1 MKIKIPVPESLS
13 EMTLEQYQKFE
24 QINTEDNQ
32 GSNFLLQKMVEIF
45 CNLPLK
51 DIATVK
57 FVYVQKIINQLNK
70 TFQAKTPLINTFVM
84 DGIEY
89 GFIPK
94 LDDMTL
100 GEYIDIDNNIKDWQN
115 MHKAMT
121 VLYRPVKFKKD
132 SRYQIEDYTAEE
144 NPEQMKQMPLDVV
157 MGSLV
162 FFYLLQEELLET
174 TLNYLSKEM
183 EESLTMEQKQILEKN
198 GVGISQSMDWLR
210 GMLPSMTWL
219 PN

>member
-24 QINTEDNQ
+24 KINTEENQ
-32 GSNFLLQKMVEIF
+32 GSNFLLEKMVEIF

-57 FVYVQKIINQLNK
+57 FTYVQKIIKELNK
-70 TFQAKTPLINTFVM
+70 TFMSKTPLINTFVM
-84 DGIEY
+84 DGVEY

-94 LDDMTL
+94 LDDITL

-115 MHKAMT
+115 MHKAMS
-121 VLYRPVKFKKD
+121 VLYRPTKLKKGE
-132 SRYQIEDYTAEE
+132 RYQIEDYTAEE
-144 NPEQMKQMPLDVV
+144 NSELMKQMPLDVA

-162 FFYLLQEELLET
+162 FFYLLQKELLET
-174 TLNYLSKEM
+174 TLNYLTKEM
-183 EESLTMEQKQILEKN
+183 EDSLTSEQRQILEK
-198 GVGISQSMDWLR
+198 SMDGINLSGNWLR
-210 GMLPSMTWL
+210 EMLPSLT
-219 PN
+219 

>member
-24 QINTEDNQ
+24 KINTEENQ
-32 GSNFLLQKMVEIF
+32 GSNFLLEKMVEIF

-57 FVYVQKIINQLNK
+57 FTYVQKIIKELNK
-70 TFQAKTPLINTFVM
+70 TFMSKTPLINTFVM
-84 DGIEY
+84 DGVEY

-94 LDDMTL
+94 LDDITL

-115 MHKAMT
+115 MHKAMS
-121 VLYRPVKFKKD
+121 VLYRPTKLKKGD
-132 SRYQIEDYTAEE
+132 RYQIEDYTAEE
-144 NPEQMKQMPLDVV
+144 NSELMKQMPLDVA

-162 FFYLLQEELLET
+162 FFYLLQKELLET
-174 TLNYLSKEM
+174 TLNYLTKEM
-183 EESLTMEQKQILEKN
+183 EDSLTSEQRQILEK
-198 GVGISQSMDWLR
+198 SMDGINLSGNWLR
-210 GMLPSMTWL
+210 EMLPSLT
-219 PN
+219 

>member
-1 MKIKIPVPESLS
+1 
-13 EMTLEQYQKFE
+13 
-24 QINTEDNQ
+24 
-32 GSNFLLQKMVEIF
+32 
-45 CNLPLK
+45 
-51 DIATVK
+51 
-57 FVYVQKIINQLNK
+57 
-70 TFQAKTPLINTFVM
+70 M
-84 DGIEY
+84 DGVEY

-132 SRYQIEDYTAEE
+132 DRYQIEEYTAEE
-144 NPEQMKQMPLDVV
+144 NPELMKQMPLDVA

-162 FFYLLQEELLET
+162 FFYLLQEELLQT
-174 TLNYLSKEM
+174 TLSYLSKEM
-183 EESLTMEQKQILEKN
+183 EDNLTMEQRQTLEKN

-210 GMLPSMTWL
+210 EMLPSMTWL

>member
-24 QINTEDNQ
+24 KINTEENQ
-32 GSNFLLQKMVEIF
+32 GSNFLLEKMVEIF

-57 FVYVQKIINQLNK
+57 FTYVQKIIKELNK
-70 TFQAKTPLINTFVM
+70 TFMSKTPLINTFVM
-84 DGIEY
+84 DGVEY

-94 LDDMTL
+94 LDDITL

-115 MHKAMT
+115 MHKAMS
-121 VLYRPVKFKKD
+121 VLYRPTKLKRGE
-132 SRYQIEDYTAEE
+132 RYQIEDYTAEE
-144 NPEQMKQMPLDVV
+144 NPELMKQMPLDVA

-162 FFYLLQEELLET
+162 FFYLLQKELLET
-174 TLNYLSKEM
+174 TLNYLTKEM
-183 EESLTMEQKQILEKN
+183 EDSLTSEQRQILEK
-198 GVGISQSMDWLR
+198 SMDGINLSGNWLR
-210 GMLPSMTWL
+210 EMLPSLT
-219 PN
+219 

>member
-144 NPEQMKQMPLDVV
+144 NTELMKQMPLDVV

>member
-24 QINTEDNQ
+24 KINTEENQ

-57 FVYVQKIINQLNK
+57 FTYVQKIIKELNK
-70 TFQAKTPLINTFVM
+70 SFKSKTPLINTFVM
-84 DGIEY
+84 DGVEY

-121 VLYRPVKFKKD
+121 VLYRPTKLKKGD
-132 SRYQIEDYTAEE
+132 RYQIEDYTAEE
-144 NPEQMKQMPLDVV
+144 NPELMKQMPLDVA
-157 MGSLV
+157 MGSLDRKSV
-162 FFYLLQEELLET
+162 
-174 TLNYLSKEM
+174 
-183 EESLTMEQKQILEKN
+183 
-198 GVGISQSMDWLR
+198 V
-210 GMLPSMTWL
+210 
-219 PN
+219 

>member
-24 QINTEDNQ
+24 KINTEENQ
-32 GSNFLLQKMVEIF
+32 GSNFLLEKMVEIF

-57 FVYVQKIINQLNK
+57 FTYVQKIIKELNK
-70 TFQAKTPLINTFVM
+70 TFMSKTPLINTFVM
-84 DGIEY
+84 DGVEY

-94 LDDMTL
+94 LDDITL

-115 MHKAMT
+115 MHKAMS
-121 VLYRPVKFKKD
+121 VLYRPTKLKKGE
-132 SRYQIEDYTAEE
+132 RYQIEDYTAEE
-144 NPEQMKQMPLDVV
+144 NPELMKQMPLDVA

-162 FFYLLQEELLET
+162 FFYLLQKELLET
-174 TLNYLSKEM
+174 TLNYLTKEM
-183 EESLTMEQKQILEKN
+183 EDSLTSEQRQILEK
-198 GVGISQSMDWLR
+198 SMDGINLSGNWLR
-210 GMLPSMTWL
+210 EMLPSLT
-219 PN
+219 

>member
-24 QINTEDNQ
+24 KINTEENQ

-57 FVYVQKIINQLNK
+57 FTYVQKIIKELNK
-70 TFQAKTPLINTFVM
+70 SFKSKTPLINTFVM
-84 DGIEY
+84 DGVEY

-121 VLYRPVKFKKD
+121 VLYRPTKLKKGD
-132 SRYQIEDYTAEE
+132 RYQIEDYTAEE
-144 NPEQMKQMPLDVV
+144 NPELMKQMPLDVA

-162 FFYLLQEELLET
+162 FFYLLQEELLQT

-183 EESLTMEQKQILEKN
+183 EENLTSEQRQTLEKN

-210 GMLPSMTWL
+210 EMLPSMTWL
-219 PN
+219 PD